1 MSRPQIT
8 VRIRCAGCRLV
19 HLGHDQAEVQATV
32 DECLARRPI

>member
-19 HLGHDQAEVQATV
+19 HLGHDPAEVQAVV
-32 DECLARRPI
+32 DACLARKA